1 MGQDQ
6 SRQEKFFD
14 ACSYGREWL
23 VKEMI
28 SEGIDVNWKSN
39 IVCPFNRFYTFSQH
53 DCCPIHAASQGKP
66 EIVRILI
73 EAKCNIDARDIN
85 ENTALHHAA
94 MSGHSDCV
102 KALLSA
108 GASVNVS
115 NNQFWTPLTNAAYWN
130 HPEIVKLLLDRGADP
145 FWKNKYV
152 KAAALKSIF
161 LTVPTV
167 KKKKYIAIS
176 HYAKR
181 SISLLNSLQWRQLRK
196 LATDCDGRNPLHEL
210 CRSKSE
216 DKEGL
221 VTCLRLLL
229 DRMKELEKTL
239 KSDEKKPVTQNG
251 HAESNSTPSKTTVEG
266 HYKQMVL
273 TDWVPLKPGDSSLEL
288 RSSPTN
294 AWDSEFTTPSI
305 YLLLLAACARVA
317 WQRKRRT
324 APQTTLAPTFLAS
337 LNVASALI
345 LGHPHGL
352 LPRLFTIVLA
362 DFTPL
367 IFASYHGNCSL
378 VETLLEMG
386 ADINAVDRSRQLAVA
401 QTPTWHLRECSI
413 YLPPVLGA
421 SVNLGTIHDGT
432 PVCVVQEAM
441 RLRKCYL

>member
-39 IVCPFNRFYTFSQH
+39 I
-53 DCCPIHAASQGKP
+53 GKP

-145 FWKNKYV
+145 FWKNK
-152 KAAALKSIF
+152 
-161 LTVPTV
+161 
-167 KKKKYIAIS
+167 
-176 HYAKR
+176 
-181 SISLLNSLQWRQLRK
+181 
-196 LATDCDGRNPLHEL
+196 DGRNPLHEL

-239 KSDEKKPVTQNG
+239 KSDEKVTQNG

-294 AWDSEFTTPSI
+294 AWDSE
-305 YLLLLAACARVA
+305 
-317 WQRKRRT
+317 
-324 APQTTLAPTFLAS
+324 
-337 LNVASALI
+337 
-345 LGHPHGL
+345 
-352 LPRLFTIVLA
+352 A

-386 ADINAVDRSRQLAVA
+386 ADINAVDRV
-401 QTPTWHLRECSI
+401 
-413 YLPPVLGA
+413 
-421 SVNLGTIHDGT
+421 SVCALHCELFV
-432 PVCVVQEAM
+432 P
-441 RLRKCYL
+441 